1 MGVFNTI
8 LSNPNDLELS
18 ARQRLEVLSQ
28 LSDVLPRRAQKRTH
42 SKVTTHY
49 LQRLRDTRVKYVYTL
64 VSAMVKYRVFNIPY
78 LAKLLTRVDWLDG
91 IAYLHHIVEEKMDSL
106 RSLESL
112 QDFTYIP
119 NVSVNY
125 NVALFSPLAW
135 HMFIA
140 FRSPLVQN
148 IIAIEGATG
157 AGKTTLVYSS
167 LKAVLI
173 NLGFGLSDVWEIF
186 EASYVQRS
194 EELSL
199 LLLEVS
205 KRGIRVPLIIFDDV
219 ALTAHAYE
227 WWSSA
232 RRDYLIKLSK
242 ALTVS
247 REHIDCLI
255 LIGPQKKIFAG
266 LRGIS
271 HLVFTARSKKEAVH
285 SEPFVRTVTL
295 WFVKAG
301 GHTIDWTGTT
311 TPPLMVDNSVYEKI
325 TAVKNVL
332 WKQAV
337 EELTEMQ
344 KHKLGEAQEAGK
356 DDSEEVEA

>member
-1 MGVFNTI
+1 MGVFSTI
-8 LSNPNDLELS
+8 LSNPDDLEFS
-18 ARQRLEVLSQ
+18 VKQRLEVLSQ
-28 LSDVLPRRAQKRTH
+28 LSDVLPKRAQKRTYN
-42 SKVTTHY
+42 KVTTHY

-64 VSAMVKYRVFNIPY
+64 VSTMVKHRVFNVPY

-91 IAYLHHIVEEKMDSL
+91 VSYLYHVVEEKAEWL
-106 RSLESL
+106 RSLDLLQSL
-112 QDFTYIP
+112 AYIP
-119 NVSVNY
+119 NRSVNY

-148 IIAIEGATG
+148 IITIEGATG

-205 KRGIRVPLIIFDDV
+205 KRGLRIPLIIFDDV

-255 LIGPQKKIFAG
+255 LVGPQKKIFAG

-285 SEPFVRTVTL
+285 SEPFVRTATL

-344 KHKLGEAQEAGK
+344 KHKLGEAPEAGK